1 MPRLP
6 DIPGLTDF
14 VQIGEGGN
22 GVVYRAMQAGLRRVV
37 AVKLLSA
44 RLDSTAAE
52 RFAREGQA
60 LGLVSGH
67 PNIVPVYSAD
77 TTDDGEP
84 YLVMQLCE
92 GGSLA
97 DRVESRGPMPWQQ
110 VLDLGVRICGALQTA
125 HDAGLL
131 HRDIKPGNILF
142 DGYGVPL
149 LADFGQA
156 QHADAHLTKTG
167 DVVATPGFAAP
178 EVLTGSKATVRSDVY
193 SLAATMLA
201 AILGY
206 APFSRD
212 TDENVAATL
221 LRVLQD
227 APPDVRSLGVP
238 EPLAQVLE
246 RAMSKQPGMR
256 PMSAAEFGR
265 ELQRVQ
271 GELGLPVTQMTV
283 PPKPDSTSPVTPMS
297 APTVDEWD
305 RARTPTAP
313 LGPGGPPGATPAA
326 RGAEHGRGRG
336 KGRWIAIAVVVALLI
351 AGGVWAAVAMLG
363 SRDPKKVAS
372 ASDLLIG
379 GESYGKG
386 SWESTEDISLLT
398 NTLGTVGDEDSEPDP
413 SPLSECLGLDFASAI
428 DDAKASAQYVDTSL
442 SSPDEE
448 EPAGYRYGRTMSI
461 VANSQADAEQFVTAF
476 SSPTFDTCLDAAQ
489 GIGTGIGAESG
500 DYSAPA
506 KISVP
511 EYDPSPPDS
520 VHYQLRQV
528 AVPLSALSDGTESSG
543 DEPAG
548 YRYVTFVAMSAGT
561 SVDIVVFQSSEAN
574 LPQSTYEQTY
584 DAFLDVATQ

>member
-44 RLDSTAAE
+44 RLDSTAAD

-77 TTDDGEP
+77 TTSDGEP

-97 DRVESRGPMPWQQ
+97 DRVEGSGPMPWQQ
-110 VLDLGVRICGALQTA
+110 VLDLGVRISGALQTA

-193 SLAATMLA
+193 SLASTMLA

-227 APPDVRSLGVP
+227 APPDVRPLGVP

-271 GELGLPVTQMTV
+271 RELGLPVTQMIV
-283 PPKPDSTSPVTPMS
+283 PPKPDSTTPFTPMT
-297 APTVDEWD
+297 APTMVESD
-305 RARTPTAP
+305 RPRASTAP
-313 LGPGGPPGATPAA
+313 LGPDGPPPGATAHQ
-326 RGAEHGRGRG
+326 GASAGGGRRT
-336 KGRWIAIAVVVALLI
+336 GRWIAIGLVLALLV
-351 AGGVWAAVAMLG
+351 AGGVWAGIALLG
-363 SRDPKKVAS
+363 AREPKNVTS

-379 GESYGKG
+379 GEDYGEG
-386 SWESTEDISLLT
+386 TWETTEDISLLT
-398 NTLGTVGDEDSEPDP
+398 NTLGTTGDDISDP
-413 SPLSECLGLDFASAI
+413 SPSNLSECLGLDFSAMI

-448 EPAGYRYGRTMSI
+448 SPSAYRYGRTVSI
-461 VANSQADAEQFVTAF
+461 VANSAGDAEQFVTAF
-476 SSPTFDTCLDAAQ
+476 ASPTFDTCLDATDGLGAN
-489 GIGTGIGAESG
+489 IGEESTS
-500 DYSAPA
+500 YSNAS

-511 EYDPSPPDS
+511 EFDPSPPDS
-520 VHYQLRQV
+520 VSYQLRQV
-528 AVPLSALSDGTESSG
+528 AVPLSSLSDGTESS
-543 DEPAG
+543 DDTPAG
-548 YRYVTFVAMSAGT
+548 YRYVTFVAMAAGT
-561 SVDIVVFQSSEAN
+561 SVDIVVFQSSEAT
-574 LPQSTYEQTY
+574 LADSAYEQTY
-584 DAFLDVATQ
+584 EAFLDAATQ